1 MNIYTILILDVDI
14 EGITFYIYKRRNKIM
29 LDINTIDSD
38 ISKIDV
44 MQLQRM
50 ISMENKIFED
60 MYRLILYDN
69 SQPNAENNNVVKAY
83 LQSQIKALNHIE
95 KLINKYQSVLDELN
109 KPTKIVEKD
118 NTKSNCTKENKDEF
132 SLFEEV
138 EEKQ

>member
-1 MNIYTILILDVDI
+1 MLDV
-14 EGITFYIYKRRNKIM
+14 
-29 LDINTIDSD
+29 NTLNSD
-38 ISKIDV
+38 ITKIDV

-50 ISMENKIFED
+50 ISMENKVFED
-60 MYRLILYDN
+60 MYRLMLYDN
-69 SQPNAENNNVVKAY
+69 SQPNAENNKVVKAY
-83 LQSQIKALNHIE
+83 IDSQVRALNHIE
-95 KLINKYQSVLDELN
+95 KLLDKHKLVLDELN

>member
-1 MNIYTILILDVDI
+1 
-14 EGITFYIYKRRNKIM
+14 M

-109 KPTKIVEKD
+109 KQTKIVEKD

>member
-1 MNIYTILILDVDI
+1 
-14 EGITFYIYKRRNKIM
+14 M

-69 SQPNAENNNVVKAY
+69 SQPNAENNNVVKA
-83 LQSQIKALNHIE
+83 
-95 KLINKYQSVLDELN
+95 
-109 KPTKIVEKD
+109 
-118 NTKSNCTKENKDEF
+118 
-132 SLFEEV
+132 
-138 EEKQ
+138 

>member
-1 MNIYTILILDVDI
+1 
-14 EGITFYIYKRRNKIM
+14 M

-69 SQPNAENNNVVKAY
+69 SQPNAII
-83 LQSQIKALNHIE
+83 IK
-95 KLINKYQSVLDELN
+95 Y
-109 KPTKIVEKD
+109 
-118 NTKSNCTKENKDEF
+118 
-132 SLFEEV
+132 
-138 EEKQ
+138 

>member
-1 MNIYTILILDVDI
+1 
-14 EGITFYIYKRRNKIM
+14 M

-138 EEKQ
+138 EQKQ

>member
-1 MNIYTILILDVDI
+1 
-14 EGITFYIYKRRNKIM
+14 M

-69 SQPNAENNNVVKAY
+69 SQPNAENNNIVKAY
-83 LQSQIKALNHIE
+83 LQSQIRALNHIE
-95 KLINKYQSVLDELN
+95 KLLDKHKLILDELN

-118 NTKSNCTKENKDEF
+118 NIKSNCAKENKDEF

-138 EEKQ
+138 EEEQ

>member
-1 MNIYTILILDVDI
+1 
-14 EGITFYIYKRRNKIM
+14 M

-109 KPTKIVEKD
+109 KPTKIVEKIIL
-118 NTKSNCTKENKDEF
+118 NLIVQKKIKMNFHYLKKWRKNNENIWRRT
-132 SLFEEV
+132 SC
-138 EEKQ
+138 

>member
-1 MNIYTILILDVDI
+1 
-14 EGITFYIYKRRNKIM
+14 M

-69 SQPNAENNNVVKAY
+69 SQPNAGNNKVVKAY
-83 LQSQIKALNHIE
+83 IDSQVRALNHIE
-95 KLINKYQSVLDELN
+95 KLLDKHKLVLDELN
-109 KPTKIVEKD
+109 KTTKVIEENNIK
-118 NTKSNCTKENKDEF
+118 NIKSKSNCTQENKDEF